1 MNGHAAMR
9 PFAADDASV
18 SPSFELQHVAI
29 HGHDVAYRTGGTG
42 PVIVLVH
49 GMAGSSA
56 TWLDVMPGLTENF
69 TVVAPD
75 LLGHGASAKP
85 RTDYSLGAY
94 ASGLRDLLDTLGHDR
109 ATVIGH
115 SLGGGIVMQFAYQF
129 PERCERIV
137 LVSSGGLGE
146 EVSFVL
152 RALTLPGVEFLLPV
166 MCARQLHDAGT
177 VVIHCLNRLGLR
189 PAPHLDEI
197 WESYGSLADAETRT
211 AFVQTLRAVI
221 DPAGQRV
228 SATNRLYLASDVPT
242 LIVWGDRGRDYP
254 GRAFPSYARGNSSQP
269 ARDLR
274 RCRALPAPRAPGLV
288 RRGRQ
293 LLHGVDITGQSAGS
307 SPTQGKPKRALNP
320 RNGRWR
326 QRVTRRLNGLHTES
340 VFDGCRRTHAGRSH
354 QFSQRV
360 RDRIRKVPHFGDEL
374 RIDLDAK
381 VDALFE

>member
-1 MNGHAAMR
+1 MNEHAAKR
-9 PFAADDASV
+9 SFAAVDASA
-18 SPSFELQHVAI
+18 SPDFDLQHVAI
-29 HGHDVAYRTGGTG
+29 HGHDIAYRTGGTG

-85 RTDYSLGAY
+85 RADYSLGAY

-109 ATVIGH
+109 ATVIGQ

-152 RALTLPGVEFLLPV
+152 RALALPGVEYLLPAL
-166 MCARQLHDAGT
+166 CARQLHDAGT
-177 VVIHCLNRLGLR
+177 AAIHWMNRFGIH

-197 WESYGSLADAETRT
+197 WDSYGSLADGEART
-211 AFVQTLRAVI
+211 AFLQTLHAVI

-228 SATNRLYLASDVPT
+228 SATNRLYLASEVPT
-242 LIVWGDRGRDYP
+242 LIVWGDRDAIIPVKHAHATHEAMPGSRLEIFEGVGHFPQRERPARFVQVVGSFMVSTSPASLPEARP
-254 GRAFPSYARGNSSQP
+254 GRGKRN
-269 ARDLR
+269 
-274 RCRALPAPRAPGLV
+274 V
-288 RRGRQ
+288 R
-293 LLHGVDITGQSAGS
+293 
-307 SPTQGKPKRALNP
+307 
-320 RNGRWR
+320 
-326 QRVTRRLNGLHTES
+326 
-340 VFDGCRRTHAGRSH
+340 
-354 QFSQRV
+354 
-360 RDRIRKVPHFGDEL
+360 
-374 RIDLDAK
+374 
-381 VDALFE
+381 